1 MASITG
7 TLATLLILGATVG
20 RSADG
25 RPIGL
30 IHVPGPGPRVL
41 VVGSIHGNEPAGIAV
56 VRALERAHPTADLWL
71 VPDLNPDG
79 RVADTRENA
88 RGVDLNRDFGAFT
101 QPETRVA
108 RAIVRQVQPR
118 YTIWFHQH
126 MNVVWAYGRSAP
138 AGRAYARLAGM
149 RFYHHVW
156 EPSSGTNWQNHLP
169 DGGASFTVELPA
181 GELGAAGVRRQVR
194 AVLKLPFA

>member
-7 TLATLLILGATVG
+7 TVTTLLILLTIVG
-20 RSADG
+20 RSGDG
-25 RPIGL
+25 RPIEL
-30 IHVPGPGPRVL
+30 VHVAGPGPRVL
-41 VVGSIHGNEPAGIAV
+41 VFGSMHGNEPAGIAV

-79 RVADTRENA
+79 HAANTRENA
-88 RGVDLNRDFGAFT
+88 HGADLNRDFVQFA

-108 RAIVRQVQPR
+108 RSVIRRVRPR

-126 MNVVWAYGRSAP
+126 MDLVWAYGRSTA

-156 EPSSGTNWQNHLP
+156 VPGSGTRWQNHLAG
-169 DGGASFTVELPA
+169 GGASFTVELPA
-181 GELGAAGVRRQVR
+181 GELSAAGVRRQVH
-194 AVLKLPFA
+194 AVLRLPFA